1 MAKVKFVFIAL
12 GEFAKSIIMTIKYPP
27 GGWAGQ
33 VFILYQ
39 DKMGI
44 PLITVLPFVSN
55 LSV

>member
-1 MAKVKFVFIAL
+1 MAKVKFVFIVL
-12 GEFAKSIIMTIKYPP
+12 GEFAKSIILTIKYPP
-27 GGWAGQ
+27 GGWEGQ
-33 VFILYQ
+33 VFMLYQ